1 MKLSV
6 CDYRTWMHTHA
17 VGSRPYF
24 LAYFSS
30 CWFDLTFRC
39 IQSYCTSCHT
49 LRRLPTSERTWLNLC
64 LAPLHLPAG
73 ADCRT
78 KGKKSGHSDSTLRVS
93 QVWKRDLTGCDSLK
107 LCLSSHLICDCCLFS
122 VIHLVSRC
130 VFTVKDFTSHK
141 ERSITP
147 WALWSLQ
154 RVPESKVG
162 KLQIRDVN

>member
-1 MKLSV
+1 MKRITQIISWCL
-6 CDYRTWMHTHA
+6 
-17 VGSRPYF
+17 F
-24 LAYFSS
+24 LFLLI
-30 CWFDLTFRC
+30 WFNF
-39 IQSYCTSCHT
+39 
-49 LRRLPTSERTWLNLC
+49 
-64 LAPLHLPAG
+64 PLHPVLLHQLSHTQETPYI
-73 ADCRT
+73 RT
-78 KGKKSGHSDSTLRVS
+78 NMTKLMFGSSPPSSWSRLQDKRKKSGHSDSTLRVS

-107 LCLSSHLICDCCLFS
+107 FCLSSHLICDCCLFS